1 MYTCAVGKIRALESK
16 LLKKDFLLSLSEVEI
31 QTANSR
37 LSSTSYYLKEIT
49 EDELFS
55 SLSNEREK
63 DALLISNLLDAPLSL
78 IPVLKD
84 RFLNFKRKIKA
95 KQALP
100 LHLLGEF
107 LIKEDLDPFR
117 NSFLTGL
124 EEEKNLAKLLLKVDR
139 IYLLY
144 LSKLIEES
152 NSSLFKEWLTAEID
166 FFNLRVFYHYQQKE
180 SWLNSFLPGGNLKKD
195 AFREDIQKK
204 VLFYY
209 DSIDFSTPFSFE
221 KSVDNFEAVLWQKSK
236 YIHFGPEPL
245 FSYLFF
251 KDIEM
256 KNIKLILLGKM
267 KNISSFLIKENL
279 RNTYA

>member
-1 MYTCAVGKIRALESK
+1 M
-16 LLKKDFLLSLSEVEI
+16 
-31 QTANSR
+31 
-37 LSSTSYYLKEIT
+37 
-49 EDELFS
+49 
-55 SLSNEREK
+55 
-63 DALLISNLLDAPLSL
+63 
-78 IPVLKD
+78 
-84 RFLNFKRKIKA
+84 KIKEGFG
-95 KQALP
+95 KKSFK
-100 LHLLGEF
+100 EF
-107 LIKEDLDPFR
+107 FPSYLREILTKEH
-117 NSFLTGL
+117 L
-124 EEEKNLAKLLLKVDR
+124 EEEKNLSKLLLKVDR

-144 LSKLIEES
+144 LSNLIEES

-166 FFNLRVFYHYQQKE
+166 FFNLRLFYHYQQKE

-221 KSVDNFEAVLWQKSK
+221 KSIDNFEAVLWQKSK

-251 KDIEM
+251 KETEM

-267 KNISSFLIKENL
+267 KNISPSLIKENL

>member
-1 MYTCAVGKIRALESK
+1 MYTYAVGKIRALESK

-63 DALLISNLLDAPLSL
+63 DALLISNLLNGPLSL
-78 IPVLKD
+78 IPVLRHK
-84 RFLNFKRKIKA
+84 FLNFKMKIKA